1 MDNMVTNVYLM
12 FNYDRLCIDKAL
24 GKRKQRKQEK
34 SKNNV
39 GSAWGPFWFHQLAWR
54 YIGL

>member
-1 MDNMVTNVYLM
+1 MENMVTNVYLM